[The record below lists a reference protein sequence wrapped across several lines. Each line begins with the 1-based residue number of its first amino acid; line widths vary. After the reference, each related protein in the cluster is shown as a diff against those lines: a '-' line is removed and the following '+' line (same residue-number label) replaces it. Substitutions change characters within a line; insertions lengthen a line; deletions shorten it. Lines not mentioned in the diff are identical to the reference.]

1 VAEALRAQGDRE
13 VRIHDVDA
21 ELLGSLRDDRPDCVI
36 PLLHGASGEDGAL
49 REVLEALGLA
59 YVGSRPTACRVAFDK
74 MLAKARV
81 TQAGIDTP
89 PAVALPHPIFRDLGA
104 TPVLQALVGR
114 IGLPLVVKP
123 TRGGSALGV
132 STVADRAALP
142 VAMVGAFAYGEE
154 AMLEAYVA
162 GTEVAVTVIED
173 AEGHV
178 RALPVVEIRPDG
190 GLYDY
195 ASRYTAGTT
204 EFFAPARLP
213 QDVTAQCELVPLVV
227 HEEVG
232 LRHLSRTDLIVRSDG
247 RVAFLEVNVAP
258 GCTETSLLPQAVE
271 AGMAF
276 VPGAPFYAD
285 RADPRTLRLSFV
297 TATSEQIER
306 GMAMLAQVVRAAIV

>member
-1 VAEALRAQGDRE
+1 MTQLIVILAGGLSHERDVSIRSGRRVAEALRAHSDRE

-21 ELLGSLRDDRPDCVI
+21 ELLGTLRHERPDCVI

-74 MLAKARV
+74 VLAKARV
-81 TQAGIDTP
+81 AQAGISTP

-104 TPVLQALVGR
+104 APVLRALVGR
-114 IGLPLVVKP
+114 IGLPLVTKP

-132 STVADRAALP
+132 STVAESSDLP
-142 VAMVGAFAYGEE
+142 VAMVGAFAYGDE

-162 GTEVAVTVIED
+162 GTEVALAVIED
-173 AEGHV
+173 AEGRVH
-178 RALPVVEIRPDG
+178 ALPAVEIRPDG

-204 EFFAPARLP
+204 EFFVPARLP
-213 QDVTAQCELVPLVV
+213 EEVAAECARVALVV
-227 HEEVG
+227 HEQLG
-232 LRHLSRTDLIVRSDG
+232 LRHLSRTDLIVRPG
-247 RVAFLEVNVAP
+247 GQVEFLEVNVAP

-271 AGMAF
+271 AAGLGLGTVFATL
-276 VPGAPFYAD
+276 VD
-285 RADPRTLRLSFV
+285 RAV
-297 TATSEQIER
+297 AER
-306 GMAMLAQVVRAAIV
+306 RG